1 MSLSKSLSLALCLA
15 LTAALTLPACGSR
28 EERRDAHFE
37 RAKKYLAEDKS
48 SEGIIELKNTVQ
60 IDPKFAEAYALLGET
75 YLKDQDFRPAFGYYN
90 KAVELDPSN
99 PDYVIPLGNLLVAAR
114 QFDRLD
120 EVLAGLPENSR
131 HGFEV
136 VRLEAAG
143 LQMRDRGEEAA
154 SLLQGLLASENLT
167 PEQRGGLNKALAQM
181 AARDKQLAEA
191 EEYARAAVK
200 EVPTDVVAILLLS
213 RLQEARGDV
222 TGAETTLSQ
231 ALAKQTGDLRLT
243 AGLVTLYGRQKRLG
257 DVKRVLDEYLAQGDL
272 SPEGRLFAADA
283 YLRLKNVPEAEK
295 ILLGGVETATPDAR
309 LLQAYT
315 RIKAAQGK
323 IDEAVTVMVQA
334 KDKVPAP
341 SQIHYDL
348 ARLYLQLKKIP
359 EAQALVDEILA
370 ADEDDFNA
378 RVMRAQLRLFSQ
390 DAQGA
395 LDEFREL
402 LKEAPQDP
410 MVHAGLAGAH
420 LALGD
425 SLLARQELEKVVE
438 LNPDN
443 TGARIQL
450 ARLYLQDK
458 DAETA
463 LARLEPLA
471 EMAAPPPQGI
481 EMLLGV
487 LAGTGKADRAHEV
500 IDGLVERFP
509 DNPIFATQQAVLEA
523 RTGNMD
529 KGINLLRAQVVK
541 YPKSVPLLL
550 SLSQLLEAAG
560 HGDEVIKTYDE
571 ILTLQ
576 PDQAVAANNLAFRLA
591 EMGRDLGRAEE
602 LAKGLVERFPGDVNV
617 ADTYAWVLLKKG
629 DKTAAFEVLTK
640 ALEGKEAQPVVHYH
654 LAEIAHEVG
663 KTDVAKEAI
672 EAALAARPRGPWVE
686 AAKQLQK
693 ALEG

>member
-1 MSLSKSLSLALCLA
+1 
-15 LTAALTLPACGSR
+15 
-28 EERRDAHFE
+28 
-37 RAKKYLAEDKS
+37 
-48 SEGIIELKNTVQ
+48 
-60 IDPKFAEAYALLGET
+60 
-75 YLKDQDFRPAFGYYN
+75 
-90 KAVELDPSN
+90 
-99 PDYVIPLGNLLVAAR
+99 
-114 QFDRLD
+114 
-120 EVLAGLPENSR
+120 
-131 HGFEV
+131 
-136 VRLEAAG
+136 
-143 LQMRDRGEEAA
+143 
-154 SLLQGLLASENLT
+154 
-167 PEQRGGLNKALAQM
+167 
-181 AARDKQLAEA
+181 
-191 EEYARAAVK
+191 
-200 EVPTDVVAILLLS
+200 
-213 RLQEARGDV
+213 
-222 TGAETTLSQ
+222 
-231 ALAKQTGDLRLT
+231 
-243 AGLVTLYGRQKRLG
+243 
-257 DVKRVLDEYLAQGDL
+257 
-272 SPEGRLFAADA
+272 LFAADA
-283 YLRLKNVPEAEK
+283 YLRLRKVPEAEA
-295 ILLGGVETATPDAR
+295 ILLKGIDSATPDAR

-323 IDEAVTVMVQA
+323 IDDAVTVMVQA
-334 KDKVPAP
+334 KEKVPAP

-348 ARLYLQLKKIP
+348 ARLYLQLKKMP
-359 EAQALVDEILA
+359 EAQAVVDEILA
-370 ADEDDFNA
+370 ADEADFNG
-378 RVMRAQLRLFSQ
+378 RVMQAQLRLINQ

-395 LDEFREL
+395 LDQFREL
-402 LKEAPQDP
+402 LKEAPQDA

-438 LNPDN
+438 LSPDN

-481 EMLLGV
+481 ELLLRV
-487 LAGTGKADRAHEV
+487 LVGTGKIERAHEV

-509 DNPIFATQQAVLEA
+509 ENPTFATQQAVLEA
-523 RTGNMD
+523 RTGHLD

-560 HGDEVIKTYDE
+560 HGDEVIKTYDQ

-591 EMGRDLGRAEE
+591 DMGRDLGRAEE

-654 LAEIAHEVG
+654 LAEIAHKVG

-672 EAALAARPRGPWVE
+672 EAALAAKPRGPWVE

-693 ALEG
+693 GLEG